1 MLAPHCNSHGKLWNF
16 FFFMAL
22 SIRIKLQ
29 ICLLQLCGLF
39 FFFSLSPHF
48 ADSGFSLVNIWDF
61 HWLTLLPSS
70 KRYQD
75 FFFLPLLIIHQEAAP
90 FDYQCHAFPRLLE
103 GQYAEDESEKGLD
116 KSCSPPRPPQ
126 HKTDTF
132 KLKALQ
138 EGFSLFNDFKK
149 KI

>member
-1 MLAPHCNSHGKLWNF
+1 MLAPHCNSHGKLWNYF
-16 FFFMAL
+16 FYGVINPYKTSNLPVIAL
-22 SIRIKLQ
+22 WII
-29 ICLLQLCGLF
+29 I
-39 FFFSLSPHF
+39 FFSLSPHF

-138 EGFSLFNDFKK
+138 EGFSLFND
-149 KI
+149 